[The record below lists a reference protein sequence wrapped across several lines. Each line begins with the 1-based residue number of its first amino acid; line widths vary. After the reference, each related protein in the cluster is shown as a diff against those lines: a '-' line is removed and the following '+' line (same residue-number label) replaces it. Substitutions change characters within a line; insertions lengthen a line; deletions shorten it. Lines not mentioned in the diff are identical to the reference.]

1 MRILL
6 LQWKRT
12 SVTLSTTNQQYSQR
26 AILEAVITSE
36 KYLGSEY
43 NMTVT
48 NVVSVTKGKIF
59 LTTIVE
65 IDV

>member
-6 LQWKRT
+6 FQWKRT

-48 NVVSVTKGKIF
+48 NVVSVTKSKIF